1 MCLKKG
7 DNMKEV
13 PDQFF
18 IETLIQDCL
27 NQYQTYRPDYEEQFR
42 IINEFEKRPEN
53 LILYERI

>member
-1 MCLKKG
+1 
-7 DNMKEV
+7 MKEA

-18 IETLIQDCL
+18 IETLVKNCIE
-27 NQYQTYRPDYEEQFR
+27 QYQTYRQDYEEQFR